1 MMYFIVELQKYKSR
15 RNRMIYLAIMSNNQ
29 GFIETRNW
37 QVTSMM
43 NVINNNTNVNWTWI
57 SPIILYSIMRENL
70 SMIYSSTTWWFNV
83 ELTCL
88 AHAAADGIDDDKD
101 DEYRREDNADYGSAR
116 YQRALM
122 LQHAGIYTLKDDKSI
137 SFLNIFI
144 VAHVY
149 MYIAS
154 PLVQKRYWTMFGDG

>member
-1 MMYFIVELQKYKSR
+1 
-15 RNRMIYLAIMSNNQ
+15 
-29 GFIETRNW
+29 
-37 QVTSMM
+37 
-43 NVINNNTNVNWTWI
+43 
-57 SPIILYSIMRENL
+57 MREEFINDSL
-70 SMIYSSTTWWFNV
+70 KQRAWWFNAG
-83 ELTCL
+83 LTCL

-137 SFLNIFI
+137 SFLNISI
-144 VAHVY
+144 RGTRVYIYIY

-154 PLVQKRYWTMFGDG
+154 PLVQKRYWTMFGDDWQ